1 LNEISEFSLIIVAQG
16 LILGQISQEV
26 FSLTV
31 ILAIV
36 TIIATSY
43 FFNFHDRLYSK
54 LSKSLSFFDRFP
66 KAEFGLESMP
76 KVVRN
81 HVIICGYNR
90 IGYSIVKKLRSLRK
104 KILVVDF
111 NPEIVKRMIRQN
123 ISCIYGDI
131 GDIELLGRLN
141 LRCARMVISTVP
153 TEQDNLLLIRE
164 ARRLNKDIIIY
175 VTANH
180 IEEALS
186 LYDAGADY
194 VILPHFLGG
203 EHVSLLIDAFTGDIN
218 KIIENK
224 LNHIKE
230 LKTRKD
236 LGHEHPVHHSHSG

>member
-1 LNEISEFSLIIVAQG
+1 LIIVSQG

-31 ILAIV
+31 ILAIA
-36 TIIATSY
+36 TIVATSY
-43 FFNFHDRLYSK
+43 FFKFHDGLYSK
-54 LSKSLSFFDRFP
+54 LSGFLNIFDRFP
-66 KAEFGLESMP
+66 KAEFELESIP
-76 KVVRN
+76 KLVRN

-104 KILVVDF
+104 RILVVDF
-111 NPEIVKRMIRQN
+111 NPEVIKKMIKQN
-123 ISCIYGDI
+123 IPAVYGDI
-131 GDIELLGRLN
+131 GDIELLDRLN
-141 LRCARMVISTVP
+141 MRHAKMVISTVP
-153 TEQDNLLLIRE
+153 TEHDNLLLIRQ
-164 ARRLNKDIIIY
+164 ARKTSKDIIIY

-230 LKTRKD
+230 LKTRRE
-236 LGHEHPVHHSHSG
+236 LGHEHPSHQRH